1 MTTDTVFT
9 IVDEMERLDAL
20 LEESGGELTEEIEE
34 ALDKVTGQFYDKAE
48 KIGAYILALVA
59 HEATAKAEAQRIR
72 ALAKVRSNKVDRLK
86 TYLKFLMESAGK
98 DRVET
103 STFRIGLYQN
113 SRPSIRW
120 TGPGAEIPEAFR
132 VTEHSVDGAKA
143 QEYFKEHEVL
153 PDGFEVTRSNHV
165 RIK

>member
-1 MTTDTVFT
+1 MTDSVFT

-20 LEESGGELTEEIEE
+20 LEESGGELTDEIEA
-34 ALDKVTGQFYDKAE
+34 ALKAVEGQFYEKAE
-48 KIGAYILALVA
+48 KIGAYILSLVA
-59 HEATAKAEAQRIR
+59 HEATAKAEAQRLR
-72 ALAKVRSNKVDRLK
+72 ELTKVRSNKVSRLK
-86 TYLKFLMESAGK
+86 DYLKYMLESTGR

-120 TGPGAEIPEAFR
+120 TGPEEEIPEAFR
-132 VTEHSVDGAKA
+132 VTKHSVAGALA